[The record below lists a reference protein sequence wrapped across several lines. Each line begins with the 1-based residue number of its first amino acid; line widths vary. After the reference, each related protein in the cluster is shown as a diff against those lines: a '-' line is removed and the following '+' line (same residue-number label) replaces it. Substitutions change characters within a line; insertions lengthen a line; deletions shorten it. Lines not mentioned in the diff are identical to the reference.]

1 MSVCYKIEEKMRR
14 DKVKKKDLVPF
25 EKSKRVIYLEGRGRE
40 YSSGVAHPVWTA
52 FWALVG
58 ILCLL
63 YCVGIALSGFGT
75 FFFWIWGVLGVAC
88 LLLSYICSN
97 RKLLTVIPKWVK
109 VAFWSLFCIGMT
121 LLCIVEGMIC
131 LKFNSS
137 PSPGAD
143 YCIILG
149 AQWKSTG
156 PSEVLRRRLDA
167 AIEYLVENP
176 KTKVIVSGGQ
186 GGNEMISEAAGMQGY
201 LMDAGIAESRII
213 MEDKS
218 SNTYENLV
226 FSADFLDEAVDRV
239 VIVTNNF
246 HTFRALGIAEKQ
258 GYENVEGLS
267 ASSVAG
273 FLPNNMLR
281 EFVGVIKDFVVG
293 NL

>member
-1 MSVCYKIEEKMRR
+1 MRR
-14 DKVKKKDLVPF
+14 NKVRKKDLVPF

-40 YSSGVAHPVWTA
+40 YSSGLAHPVGTV
-52 FWALVG
+52 FFMLLGV
-58 ILCLL
+58 LCLL

-75 FFFWIWGVLGVAC
+75 LFFLIWGLLGVAC
-88 LLLSYICSN
+88 LALGFVLSN
-97 RKLLTVIPKWVK
+97 RKLLSVIPKWLK
-109 VAFWSLFCIGMT
+109 LAFWSLFYVGMI
-121 LLCIVEGMIC
+121 LFCIVEGMIC
-131 LKFNSS
+131 LKFNSA
-137 PSPGAD
+137 PSSGAD

-167 AIEYLVENP
+167 AIEYLYANP
-176 KTKVIVSGGQ
+176 ETKVIVSGGQ
-186 GGNEMISEAAGMQGY
+186 GSNEMISEAAGMQGY
-201 LMDAGIAESRII
+201 LIDAGIEETRII
-213 MEDKS
+213 VEDES

-226 FSADFLDEAVDRV
+226 FSANFMDKANDSV

-246 HTFRALGIAEKQ
+246 HTFRALAIAKKQ
-258 GYENVEGLS
+258 GYENAEGLS